1 MRPPFD
7 IVGSFGSLEELYEL
21 MEGPARPAFPH
32 GGAVRLN
39 PRILPEQ
46 DISTLLGAR
55 LRLEQLGLHLVVTP
69 AVGMPCIELW
79 RHTPSALREPA

>member
-1 MRPPFD
+1 MRSPFD
-7 IVGSFGSLEELYEL
+7 ILGNFGSLEELYEL
-21 MEGPARPAFPH
+21 VEGPARPAFPH

-55 LRLEQLGLHLVVTP
+55 LRLERLGLHLIVTP
-69 AVGMPCIELW
+69 AVGTPCIEL
-79 RHTPSALREPA
+79 RRRTRSALREPA

>member
-1 MRPPFD
+1 MLGPFD

-21 MEGPARPAFPH
+21 MEGPTAPAFPH
-32 GGAVRLN
+32 GGAVCLH

-55 LRLEQLGLHLVVTP
+55 RRMERLGLRLIVTP
-69 AVGMPCIELW
+69 AVGTPCIEL
-79 RHTPSALREPA
+79 RRPARSALREPA